1 MIICTVNLLNATEL
15 TDTNNSGEKN
25 IKNFIYMFKE
35 KNFDDYEIEEQY
47 SEEEDGY
54 SEMSPERSPF
64 ESDEDYEDR
73 MSGLYGEDWND

>member
-1 MIICTVNLLNATEL
+1 MC
-15 TDTNNSGEKN
+15 
-25 IKNFIYMFKE
+25 KE

-64 ESDEDYEDR
+64 ESDEDYDDR
-73 MSGLYGEDWND
+73 MSDLYGEDWND